1 MGMVWGRVWRVVRT
15 WIVACLPVTA
25 GMAAEPLV
33 MESWRFEDQVI
44 WDEHLLPAFHARHP
58 DIRVEFR
65 PEHPLAYDG
74 RLNDRLSNRRAGDL
88 IACRPFD
95 ESNKIY
101 QRGYFEPLPQEM
113 LAPFDA
119 DARVPWTSDDGQNT
133 YCLPL
138 AFVTHGYLYN
148 TEIFK
153 ALGLVVPRTH
163 DELRTVLQRVLRDG
177 RYVPL
182 ALGTADR
189 WEATQVLF
197 TGMGPSF
204 WGGDAGR
211 VALLEGRA
219 RFTDAPYLAAW
230 RWLADLAPFL
240 PPGHRDMGNADA
252 RLLFATGGAA
262 IYPTGSWDLPFLRET
277 RFPGGRRVVPFAA
290 FAPTT
295 ESGQDH
301 CQVSA
306 HPDMGVGINRHS
318 PRKEQAQVFVRWL
331 ASSEFNRLLNSVM
344 AGFYPMASHDTP
356 MVDPVAADM
365 KAWSQRC
372 HTTIRLNALGMNRY
386 FPPME
391 EELWN
396 ANVNVINGTMAP
408 AEAAQRI
415 QVVHE
420 RNRERVWPLR

>member
-1 MGMVWGRVWRVVRT
+1 MWWGMVWRT
-15 WIVACLPVTA
+15 WCWCLAALVLVSPVWA
-25 GMAAEPLV
+25 SDALII
-33 MESWRFEDQVI
+33 ESWRSEDQVI
-44 WDEHLLPAFHARHP
+44 WDEYLLPAFRARHP
-58 DIRVEFR
+58 NIRVEFR

-101 QRGYFEPLPQEM
+101 QRGYFEPLPHDL
-113 LAPFDA
+113 LAPLA
-119 DARVPWTSDDGQNT
+119 ASARLPWSSDDGQHT

-148 TEIFK
+148 TEIFNT
-153 ALGLVVPRTH
+153 LGLSVPRTH
-163 DELRTVLQRVLRDG
+163 NELKAVWQQVLRDG

-182 ALGTADR
+182 AMGTADR
-189 WEATQVLF
+189 WEATQVMF

-204 WGGDAGR
+204 WRGEAGR
-211 VALLEGRA
+211 MALLEGRE
-219 RFTDAPYLAAW
+219 RFTDAPYLSAW
-230 RWLADLAPFL
+230 RWLAELTPFL

-262 IYPTGSWDLPFLRET
+262 MYPTGSWDLPFLRET
-277 RFPGGRRVVPFAA
+277 QFPGQRRVVPFAA

-295 ESGQDH
+295 VSEGDP

-306 HPDMGVGINRHS
+306 HPDMAMGVNTHS
-318 PRKEQAQVFVRWL
+318 PRKAQAMVFMRWL
-331 ASSEFNRLLNSVM
+331 ASAEFRQLLTTSM
-344 AGFYPMASHDTP
+344 AGFYPLAPHDSP
-356 MVDPVAADM
+356 LSDPVATEM
-365 KAWSQRC
+365 RSWTQRC
-372 HTTIRLNALGMNRY
+372 QTTIRLNAHGMNRY

-396 ANVNVINGTMAP
+396 ANVNVINGTMSP
-408 AEAAQRI
+408 TEAAQRI
-415 QVVHE
+415 QAVHE
-420 RNRERVWPLR
+420 RNRERFWPPR

>member
-1 MGMVWGRVWRVVRT
+1 MRWDVVRRT
-15 WIVACLPVTA
+15 LCGCLVA
-25 GMAAEPLV
+25 LV
-33 MESWRFEDQVI
+33 PIWPIWANDALIIESWRSEDQVI

-58 DIRVEFR
+58 NIRVEFR
-65 PEHPLAYDG
+65 PEHPLTYDG

-101 QRGYFEPLPQEM
+101 QRGYFESLPDDLLTPL
-113 LAPFDA
+113 AA
-119 DARVPWTSDDGQNT
+119 SARMPWSSDNGQHT

-148 TEIFK
+148 TEIFDE
-153 ALGLVVPRTH
+153 LGLSVPRTH
-163 DELRTVLQRVLRDG
+163 DELRAVLQRVLRDG

-204 WGGDAGR
+204 WGGEAGR
-211 VALLEGRA
+211 QALLDGRA
-219 RFTDAPYLAAW
+219 SFTDEPYVRVW
-230 RWLADLAPFL
+230 QWLADLAPFL
-240 PPGHRDMGNADA
+240 PAGHRDMGNADA
-252 RLLFATGGAA
+252 RMLFATGGAA

-277 RFPGGRRVVPFAA
+277 RFPGRRKVAAFAA

-295 ESGQDH
+295 QTAQDR

-306 HPDMGVGINRHS
+306 HPDMAMGINRHS
-318 PRKEQAQVFVRWL
+318 PRKEQAMVFVRWL
-331 ASSEFNRLLNSVM
+331 ASPEFHRLLNTVM
-344 AGFYPMASHDTP
+344 AGFYPLAPHDTP
-356 MVDPVAADM
+356 MLDPVAAEM
-365 KAWSQRC
+365 KSWGERC
-372 HTTIRLNALGMNRY
+372 QATIRLNAHGMNRY

-396 ANVNVINGTMAP
+396 ANVNVLNGTMAP
-408 AEAAQRI
+408 DEAAARI
-415 QVVHE
+415 QGVHE
-420 RNRERVWPLR
+420 RNRERFWPPR

>member
-1 MGMVWGRVWRVVRT
+1 MGWGWVRRGLGQCVLAVVPM
-15 WIVACLPVTA
+15 WGVAWAT
-25 GMAAEPLV
+25 EPLV
-33 MESWRFEDQVI
+33 IESWREEDQVI
-44 WDEHLLPAFHARHP
+44 WDEHLLPVFHARHP
-58 DIRVEFR
+58 DIRVVFR
-65 PEHPLAYDG
+65 PEPPPAYDD
-74 RLNDRLSNRRAGDL
+74 RVNDRLSNRRAGDL

-101 QRGYFEPLPQEM
+101 QRGYLAPLPQDV
-113 LAPFDA
+113 LAPFA
-119 DARVPWTSDDGQNT
+119 ASARMPWTSDDGQHT

-148 TEIFK
+148 TEIF
-153 ALGLVVPRTH
+153 AQLGLQVPRTH
-163 DELRTVLQRVLRDG
+163 DELRSVLQRVLRDG

-189 WEATQVLF
+189 WETTQVLF

-204 WGGDAGR
+204 WAGEDGR
-211 VALLEGRA
+211 HALLAGKA
-219 RFTDAPYLAAW
+219 KFTDAPYVSAW
-230 RWLADLAPFL
+230 RWLAELAPFL

-277 RFPGGRRVVPFAA
+277 RFPGQRQVAPFAA

-295 ESGQDH
+295 QTAQDR

-306 HPDMGVGINRHS
+306 HPDMAMGINRHS
-318 PRKEQAQVFVRWL
+318 PRQEQAMVFVRWL
-331 ASSEFNRLLNSVM
+331 ASPEFNRLLNTVM
-344 AGFYPMASHDTP
+344 AGFYPLAPHNTP
-356 MVDPVAADM
+356 IADAVAVDM
-365 KAWSQRC
+365 KSWAQRC
-372 HTTIRLNALGMNRY
+372 SATIRLNAQGMNRS

-396 ANVNVINGTMAP
+396 VNVNVINATMSP
-408 AEAAQRI
+408 TEAAQRI
-415 QVVHE
+415 QAVHE
-420 RNRERVWPLR
+420 RNRERFWPLR